1 MNKYT
6 CCSSSLGRSDP
17 VRSFP
22 FPFPVSFSP
31 VRLCVCVSVRQA
43 RLSRVFSRDSID
55 VSYPYYTLTC
65 ITATSSSRSTCSI
78 VAVKT
83 LSTTPPASRPATPP
97 RAPQKCISTRLRHI
111 GVPVTTVRVNSDEG
125 ETDHVDQSRAT
136 RCRDARSLDTTPSLI
151 LR

>member
-6 CCSSSLGRSDP
+6 CCSSSPGRSDP
-17 VRSFP
+17 VGSSP
-22 FPFPVSFSP
+22 FKFPVSFSP

-65 ITATSSSRSTCSI
+65 ITATSSSRSTCSF

-83 LSTTPPASRPATPP
+83 KHDATGLSARHPP
-97 RAPQKCISTRLRHI
+97 RAPRSLRLSLGLSASLRVLPRLRHQ
-111 GVPVTTVRVNSDEG
+111 RSSNDG
-125 ETDHVDQSRAT
+125 ESE
-136 RCRDARSLDTTPSLI
+136 